1 MSTACRANASTRA
14 SRMIEDE
21 PPPPALR
28 DGRSRRRAAILLV
41 LGLYFSGFAWLGS
54 RQLRYQACEQR
65 SETSYHVASYDQR
78 LRLREIS
85 GAPKGAQQ
93 DQSRWAESRWAQI
106 RPRLDDHRRE
116 WMALRT
122 RACKEGHTALTRCL
136 DAQAGKLSVRIN
148 RWSRGEPGWA
158 TADLDHAIPAPARC
172 LEAQD

>member
-1 MSTACRANASTRA
+1 
-14 SRMIEDE
+14 MIDDE

-28 DGRSRRRAAILLV
+28 DGRSRRRAAIV
-41 LGLYFSGFAWLGS
+41 LAFGLSFGGIAWLGS
-54 RQLRYQACEQR
+54 RQLHHQACEER

-85 GAPKGAQQ
+85 RAPVGAPQG
-93 DQSRWAESRWAQI
+93 QSRWGEI
-106 RPRLDDHRRE
+106 RPRLDDPERE

-136 DAQAGKLSVRIN
+136 DAQAGKLSVRVN

-158 TADLDHAIPAPARC
+158 TADLDDAIPAPARC
-172 LEAQD
+172 LEQQN

>member
-1 MSTACRANASTRA
+1 
-14 SRMIEDE
+14 MIEDE
-21 PPPPALR
+21 PPSALR
-28 DGRSRRRAAILLV
+28 NGRSRRRAAILLV
-41 LGLYFSGFAWLGS
+41 LGLYFGGIAWLGS

-85 GAPKGAQQ
+85 RAPVGAPQGQ
-93 DQSRWAESRWAQI
+93 SRWAQI

-116 WMALRT
+116 WMELRT